1 MSSSQTANQKST
13 NSGSA
18 NSGAAATNSGA
29 VIGGTPFV
37 WSKLVAGKKTS
48 LLDTQAEEQRKVDEK
63 QKKADEAEK
72 VVYAPRQWDAR
83 RNKWSD

>member
-1 MSSSQTANQKST
+1 MSSQTVNQKST
-13 NSGSA
+13 NSGASNSVAA
-18 NSGAAATNSGA
+18 NSGA
-29 VIGGTPFV
+29 VMGGTPFV

-72 VVYAPRQWDAR
+72 VIYAPRQWDAR
-83 RNKWSD
+83 RSKWSD

>member
-1 MSSSQTANQKST
+1 MSSSQTVNQKST
-13 NSGSA
+13 NSG
-18 NSGAAATNSGA
+18 A
-29 VIGGTPFV
+29 VMGGTPFV
-37 WSKLVAGKKTS
+37 WSNLVAGKKTS

-83 RNKWSD
+83 RSKWSD

>member
-1 MSSSQTANQKST
+1 MSSQTVNQKSV
-13 NSGSA
+13 
-18 NSGAAATNSGA
+18 NSGAAATTS
-29 VIGGTPFV
+29 GGTPFV
-37 WSKLVAGKKTS
+37 WSNLVAGKKTS

-83 RNKWSD
+83 RSKWSD